1 MNWPLKAKRSK
12 HLSSARDIGS
22 EGIVRLEEGIHIMG
36 QPIARA
42 SKLGLCVGLVI
53 SVLVLSYGYL
63 EPHIAGPA
71 INDWLIFIACPSS
84 IALMA
89 ADNGKWYVL
98 VFADLVVIVANTVW
112 YGFLFA
118 VAAVLLR
125 RLSKVRI
132 STPDA
137 RSGD

>member
-1 MNWPLKAKRSK
+1 
-12 HLSSARDIGS
+12 
-22 EGIVRLEEGIHIMG
+22 MG
-36 QPIARA
+36 QPIAKA
-42 SKLGLCVGLVI
+42 SKIGACFGFAI

-63 EPHIAGPA
+63 EPHIHAPA

-89 ADNGKWYVL
+89 ADNGKWYL
-98 VFADLVVIVANTVW
+98 FVFADSVVVMANAVW

-118 VAAVLLR
+118 VAAMLFR
-125 RLSKVRI
+125 RSSKVRI